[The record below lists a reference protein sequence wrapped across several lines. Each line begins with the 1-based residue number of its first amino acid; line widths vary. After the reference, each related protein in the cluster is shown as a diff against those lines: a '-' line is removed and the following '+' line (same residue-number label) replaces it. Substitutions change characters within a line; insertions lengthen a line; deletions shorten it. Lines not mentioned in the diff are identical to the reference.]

1 MPRGDRTG
9 PSGYGAMTGRAAG
22 FCAGYSTPGYANFGA
37 GRGVPGP
44 GQAATFSALGGDY
57 GGGRG
62 GGRGYRNRCYATGLY
77 GWQRE
82 MAFQA
87 PPPYAPPPY
96 AAPQISPQGE
106 AQALREQL
114 KYMEDSIKATQQR
127 ISEIEEHKDQE

>member
-1 MPRGDRTG
+1 
-9 PSGYGAMTGRAAG
+9 MTGRAAG

-44 GQAATFSALGGDY
+44 GQAAGFPGHA
-57 GGGRG
+57 GGRG
-62 GGRGYRNRCYATGLY
+62 GGRGYRNRYYATNLY

-87 PPPYAPPPY
+87 PPPYAP
-96 AAPQISPQGE
+96 QISPQDE
-106 AQALREQL
+106 VQALREQL
-114 KYMEDSIKATQQR
+114 KYMENGIKATQQR